1 MFEGS
6 YPLTLDAKGRM
17 TIPAKL
23 RDLLVQADGGQITV
37 TRWLGNCLRVYP
49 QPIWVRLRDE
59 IMPTWPMTAAG
70 FAKALMQSADSQ
82 PLDSAGRI
90 LIKDGLRNYAG
101 LDKRVV
107 LAGDGDQLELWDED
121 RHTKFLDEQMA
132 LGLPPELKLMTRF

>member
-6 YPLTLDAKGRM
+6 CPLTLDAKGRM
-17 TIPAKL
+17 TIPAKW
-23 RDLLVQADGGQITV
+23 RDLLAEQGGGQITV
-37 TRWLGNCLRVYP
+37 TRWLDNSLRVYP
-49 QPIWVRLRDE
+49 QPAWIRMRDQ
-59 IMPTWPMTAAG
+59 IMPAWPMTADG
-70 FAKALMQSADSQ
+70 FAKALMQSADTQ
-82 PLDSAGRI
+82 QIDSAGRI